1 MIINNEYLLFFAG
14 IILLIKGAGWLI
26 AGASDMG
33 KKWGLSSFMVGMT
46 IVAFGTSLPELIISI
61 MSILKGSEGIILG
74 NIIGSNIS
82 NLLLILGISGMI
94 YPIRLSKE
102 VLRKDLVFSI
112 YATILLLLI
121 TVTLGVINRLMGVI
135 FILLFL
141 IFFYSRT
148 KYSKGK
154 EFDVG
159 RKYGTIELKMIL
171 LLILGSIS
179 LYLGGEFIVDSVITI
194 SQTLNLSDFVISATA
209 IAIGT
214 SLPELTTSLKALKH
228 NKKGM
233 AVGNIIGSN
242 IFNILWVL
250 GLTSIIKPINLPQNL
265 TIDIGFLLF
274 GSMIFFLSM
283 FVWKKYQITKR
294 KAMIFL
300 AVYFTYILFIILR
313 G

>member
-61 MSILKGSEGIILG
+61 MSILKGSEGIVLG

-82 NLLLILGISGMI
+82 NLLLILGISGII

-112 YATILLLLI
+112 YAAILLLLI
-121 TVTLGVINRLMGVI
+121 TVALGVIDRLMGVI

-179 LYLGGEFIVDSVITI
+179 LYIGGKFIVDSVLTI

-250 GLTSIIKPINLPQNL
+250 GLTSIIKPINLSQNL
-265 TIDIGFLLF
+265 AVDIGFLLF

-294 KAMIFL
+294 KAIIFL